1 MVSVM
6 GKDTLSLGEIVFLKE
21 FDTIG
26 WVIDEEDPDGD
37 YRVMYYD
44 HGHCCFQLYFFDIT
58 EVERTGRFVYDLL
71 KAREELVDYEDN

>member
-1 MVSVM
+1 MVMSM
-6 GKDTLSLGEIVFLKE
+6 NEDTLSLGEIIFLKE

-37 YRVMYYD
+37 YRVMYYN
-44 HGHCCFQLYFFDIT
+44 HGCCCFQLGFFNIIQ
-58 EVERTGRFVYDLL
+58 VERTGRIVYDLL